1 MTDIHGYH
9 QPHCHLELTD
19 KEQKVI
25 AAFEEARPG
34 LGAIAEQ
41 NIRTSTTGLREI
53 VADMDES
60 EIVCREGINSNNG
73 FTYRHIGPDG
83 GVMKGI
89 EFNPNLVP
97 VVTGLTLAVSCEW
110 DKEKILEICADALTD
125 TNAHVE
131 ARQLREMLER
141 VKREG

>member
-41 NIRTSTTGLREI
+41 NIRTSTTGWREGI
-53 VADMDES
+53 ADMDES
-60 EIVCREGINSNNG
+60 EIVTREGTASNS
-73 FTYRHIGPDG
+73 FIYRHIG
-83 GVMKGI
+83 
-89 EFNPNLVP
+89 
-97 VVTGLTLAVSCEW
+97 
-110 DKEKILEICADALTD
+110 
-125 TNAHVE
+125 H
-131 ARQLREMLER
+131 
-141 VKREG
+141 

>member
-1 MTDIHGYH
+1 MTRDIHGYH

-41 NIRTSTTGLREI
+41 NIRTSTTGWREI

-73 FTYRHIGPDG
+73 FTYRHIG
-83 GVMKGI
+83 
-89 EFNPNLVP
+89 
-97 VVTGLTLAVSCEW
+97 
-110 DKEKILEICADALTD
+110 
-125 TNAHVE
+125 H
-131 ARQLREMLER
+131 
-141 VKREG
+141 